1 MADSER
7 QEKTEKGSDFFGF
20 FDASMSEWQKKWMQ
34 LSGGMMDAFKGV
46 WGADAGQSYASQ
58 WRKMWEDAGRR
69 CMSMSTD
76 VSGTYRKVVEAAK
89 LYAQMLKPL
98 TALEFKEGS
107 IAADSLK
114 AFVNN
119 WIEIQKSIFSGLF
132 GISLPPG
139 LAADGDF
146 AGIFGKMVESYK
158 DSFGGLMS
166 FFSADA
172 KPVMDDF
179 LKLLDT
185 SASVLGGNLDAGG
198 VRAFHDSWHKA
209 YEDMFGK
216 FLKAPSVGP
225 ARELVEKLKQD
236 ADSFLNYAGAL
247 AEFYVNMYEPGIDAL
262 EDIGAKGADILGGGS
277 PEEMRQFY
285 GFLIETLEKRFFELF
300 KSPAFGETLKT
311 VLNASLEYRK
321 RHFDMME
328 ELLKETP
335 VVTRTE
341 ADEIH
346 EQVYRLKKRV
356 RELERK
362 LRDSAGTE

>member
-1 MADSER
+1 MADSEK
-7 QEKTEKGSDFFGF
+7 QKKTDRGADFFGF
-20 FDASMSEWQKKWMQ
+20 FDSSMSEWQKKWMQ
-34 LSGGMMDAFKGV
+34 LSMDAFKGM
-46 WGADAGQSYASQ
+46 WSPAAGQSYASQ
-58 WRKMWEDAGRR
+58 FKKIWEEASHRY
-69 CMSMSTD
+69 MSVGTD

-107 IAADSLK
+107 IAADSMK

-119 WIEIQKSIFSGLF
+119 WVEIQKSFFAGLF
-132 GISLPPG
+132 GMSLPPG
-139 LAADGDF
+139 LAAGGDF
-146 AGIFGKMVESYK
+146 AGAFGKMLESYK

-166 FFSADA
+166 FLSADA

-185 SASVLGGNLDAGG
+185 SASVLGGDIDASG
-198 VRAFHDSWHKA
+198 VRAFHESWHKA

-216 FLKAPSVGP
+216 FLKVPSVGP
-225 ARELVEKLKQD
+225 TRELIEKLKRD
-236 ADSFLNYAGAL
+236 VDSFISYAGAI

-262 EDIGAKGADILGGGS
+262 EDIGQKGADILGEGS
-277 PEEMRQFY
+277 PEKVREFY
-285 GFLIETLEKRFFELF
+285 GFLIDTLEKRFFELF

-311 VLNASLEYRK
+311 VLSASLEFRK
-321 RHFDMME
+321 RHHDMIE
-328 ELLKETP
+328 ELLSDTP

-346 EQVYRLKKRV
+346 EQVYKLKKRV
-356 RELERK
+356 RDLEKK
-362 LRDSAGTE
+362 LGESAGHS